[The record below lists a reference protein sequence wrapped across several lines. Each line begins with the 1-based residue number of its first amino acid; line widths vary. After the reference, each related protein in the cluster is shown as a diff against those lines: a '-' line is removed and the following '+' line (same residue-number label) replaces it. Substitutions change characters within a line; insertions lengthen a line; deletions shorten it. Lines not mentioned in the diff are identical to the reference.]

1 MSVEAL
7 IQNEQGHEERCT
19 VPLELKTGNKQV
31 QHEAQVVLY
40 GLLMGDRYSTY
51 IDNSLDGYNSK
62 SNSDAEIKAGLLY
75 SMKEREMNTINITRD
90 TVVGLLRKRNELVSY
105 IVSNKLPP
113 MLRSENTCKRCFSVD
128 KCTIYGK
135 VNF

>member
-1 MSVEAL
+1 MGKDY
-7 IQNEQGHEERCT
+7 N
-19 VPLELKTGNKQV
+19 VPL
-31 QHEAQVVLY
+31 
-40 GLLMGDRYSTY
+40 
-51 IDNSLDGYNSK
+51 
-62 SNSDAEIKAGLLY
+62 DADIKGGLLY

-113 MLRSENTCKRCFSVD
+113 MLRLENTCKRCFSAD

-135 VNF
+135 VRVNESPFIVNNDSFTVRRHHRRNERYGLFLHRENQTLEVLASCVFGSI

>member
-1 MSVEAL
+1 MDCWCQ
-7 IQNEQGHEERCT
+7 IGT
-19 VPLELKTGNKQV
+19 VSSLSYILKTKKPS
-31 QHEAQVVLY
+31 
-40 GLLMGDRYSTY
+40 STQTTFKCSFKFAAET
-51 IDNSLDGYNSK
+51 NAAFLDA
-62 SNSDAEIKAGLLY
+62 DIKGGLLY

-113 MLRSENTCKRCFSVD
+113 MLRLENTCKRCFSVD

-135 VNF
+135 VNLVWINN